1 MTRVLDLDCN
11 CRHGIVFNQDGT
23 NNDQYNVLPSK
34 CAPLPCFPCSFP
46 SPSSASCL
54 RQSTQ
59 PATLCCNRLRSLAN
73 VQDLDR

>member
-1 MTRVLDLDCN
+1 MVDCN

-34 CAPLPCFPCSFP
+34 CALLPCFPCSLP
-46 SPSSASCL
+46 SPSSASCSRL
-54 RQSTQ
+54 AAVAWSTQ